1 MKLTLQA
8 EEVAKSRYYAEN
20 EDWEAMCRRVAVA
33 VASAE
38 KPELREK
45 YAGLFFNMI
54 YNQQMIP
61 GGRILRNAGF
71 DRSLINCISLPIG
84 DSIQE
89 IGETVM
95 NSLIVSASGGGIGID
110 FSPIRMKGSEIKGK
124 GGYASGVI
132 GWMKIIDTVNSVI
145 ETGGFRRGALLSV
158 LNVSH
163 PEIEEYLK
171 AKFKDGVLSNFN
183 ISIGITNK
191 FIKAVKNNDK
201 WNLQFQGKVHK
212 TINAKTL
219 WLKIVR
225 SMVKYAEPGIINLD
239 YIREFHNGEYF
250 AQFSSP
256 NACSEQMLEKYGV
269 CVLGSIV
276 LPNFTTEKRI
286 KRKELKKAIE
296 FAVRFLDDTIDV
308 TKYPIEQNKIAA
320 ERSRKIGIGVIG
332 LSDLL
337 LHHHIKYGSDESIF
351 FIEEL
356 FKFIRDCAYEASIN
370 LAKEKGTFPAYDA
383 RYLDNNF
390 IKTLPVRIKK
400 LLEESGIR
408 NTCVT
413 SGQPTGTTALLCNYS
428 SGVEPIFSKAH
439 WRKDKIGE
447 EKRPYIHPIIKEND
461 GRIPKYFVDA
471 HDLTPEQHLLVLAT
485 IQQHV
490 DSSVSKT
497 INFSKGVRV
506 EEVSNILLKYISDLK
521 GVTIYV
527 DGTRKGQVLT
537 PMTNDEIKKYLN
549 TAEEGNVSQDCPSGT
564 CDL

>member
-1 MKLTLQA
+1 MILTPQA
-8 EEVAKSRYYAEN
+8 EEVAKSRYYAPG
-20 EDWEAMCRRVAVA
+20 EDWESMCRRVATA
-33 VASAE
+33 IAQAE
-38 KPELREK
+38 KPEDRNNYTK
-45 YAGLFFNMI
+45 LFFEMI

-71 DRSLINCISLPIG
+71 NRSLINCISLPIG
-84 DSIQE
+84 DSIHE

-110 FSPIRMKGSEIKGK
+110 FSPIRKKGSEIRGK
-124 GGYASGVI
+124 GGQASGVI

-158 LNVSH
+158 LNVDH
-163 PEIEEYLK
+163 PEIEEYLQ

-183 ISIGITNK
+183 ISIGITKN
-191 FIKAVKNNDK
+191 FIEAVKNNEK
-201 WNLQFQGKVHK
+201 WNLQFQGKIHK
-212 TINAKTL
+212 TINAKKL

-225 SMVKYAEPGIINLD
+225 SMIKYAEPGIINLD

-269 CVLGSIV
+269 CVLGSVV

-286 KRKELKKAIE
+286 KRKELKQAIE
-296 FAVRFLDDTIDV
+296 LAIRFLDDTINI
-308 TKYPIEQNKIAA
+308 TNYPIEENKIAA
-320 ERSRKIGIGVIG
+320 ERSRKVGLGIIG

-337 LHHHIKYGSDESIF
+337 LHHQIKYGSEESIF

-356 FKFIRDCAYEASIN
+356 FKFIRDCAYEASIK
-370 LAKEKGTFPAYDA
+370 LAKEKGTFPAYDS

-390 IKTLPVRIKK
+390 IKTLPVRIRK
-400 LLEESGIR
+400 LIEEFGMR

-413 SGQPTGTTALLCNYS
+413 SCQPTGTTALLCNYS

-447 EKRPYIHPIIKEND
+447 EKRPYIHSIIKENNGIVPD
-461 GRIPKYFVDA
+461 YFVDA
-471 HDLTPEQHLLVLAT
+471 HDLTPEQHLLMLAT

-490 DSSVSKT
+490 DSAVSKT
-497 INFSKGVRV
+497 INFPKGTKK
-506 EEVSNILLKYISDLK
+506 EEVSDILLKYVSDLK

-527 DGTRKGQVLT
+527 DGTKKGQVLT
-537 PMTNDEIKKYLN
+537 SMTDEEIKNHLEE
-549 TAEEGNVSQDCPSGT
+549 AEEGVVNQECSTGT